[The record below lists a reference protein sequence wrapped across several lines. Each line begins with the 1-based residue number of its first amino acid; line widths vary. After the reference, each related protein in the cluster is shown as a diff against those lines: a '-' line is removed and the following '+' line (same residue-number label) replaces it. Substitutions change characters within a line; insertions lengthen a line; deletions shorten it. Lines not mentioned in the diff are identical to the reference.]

1 MNKPLSSVVRIQKA
15 RTTLLL
21 DHPFFGTLLF
31 RLGAQA
37 RSSIATM
44 ATDGVSLYFNP
55 QFVET
60 LSAAEI
66 AGTLA
71 HEVMHPALQHH
82 TRRGGRNPRRWNMA
96 CDYAINPML
105 VDAGLTLPKDVL
117 LDNRFRGMSAERIYN
132 LLEEEEQNQS
142 SSTDAESESQ
152 DHSADSDGSSKSN
165 SSEEE
170 MDEPRAPQT
179 PGGIGQV
186 LDAPEPENGEG
197 NTVAEQARDW
207 QIAVEQAENVAKLA
221 GKLPAGVTRSLK
233 AAASAGVDWRELL
246 RRAWS
251 ETIPADYSWTRP
263 NRRHVWA
270 GLYLPGVVC
279 EGVGEICIAVDCS
292 GSINARQ
299 LGLFEAEIRSILAGQ
314 QPRLIHVL
322 YFDTEVQKA
331 DVYEAGQP
339 IVLTP
344 VGGGGTNFASCF
356 RWLEERG
363 IVPQTLVF
371 LTDLCGAFPKNAP
384 AYPVLWASTE
394 SRRAPF
400 GQVIPMEAAQHPLP
414 NGQLGATWSRSR
426 TSRPIRSTMS
436 PSWIEVVSPVA
447 FRPLSLPKLLR
458 RGSPACRHARE

>member
-1 MNKPLSSVVRIQKA
+1 MNSPLSSVVRIQKA

-31 RLGAQA
+31 RLGAQS

-105 VDAGLTLPKDVL
+105 LDAGLTLPKDVL

-132 LLEEEEQNQS
+132 LLEEEEENPS
-142 SSTDAESESQ
+142 SSSDADTESQ
-152 DHSADSDGSSKSN
+152 DDSGESGGDSIPGSGN
-165 SSEEE
+165 S
-170 MDEPRAPQT
+170 DKDDDDTARVPRT

-186 LDAPEPENGEG
+186 LDAPEPENGKG
-197 NTVAEQARDW
+197 DTVAVQARDW
-207 QIAVEQAENVAKLA
+207 QIAVEQAENLAKLA
-221 GKLPAGVTRSLK
+221 GKLAAGVTRSLR
-233 AAASAGVDWRELL
+233 AAQTARVDWRELL

-263 NRRHVWA
+263 NRRHVWN

-279 EGVGEICIAVDCS
+279 EGVGEIGIAVDCS
-292 GSINARQ
+292 GSINDRL

-314 QPRLIHVL
+314 QPRLVHVL
-322 YFDTEVQKA
+322 YFDTEVQK
-331 DVYEAGQP
+331 VETYQAGQP
-339 IVLTP
+339 VKLGP
-344 VGGGGTNFASCF
+344 VGGGGTDFCSCF

-363 IVPQTLVF
+363 ITPQTLVF
-371 LTDLCGAFPKNAP
+371 LTDLCGSFPEQAP
-384 AYPVLWASTE
+384 PYPVLWASPDTR
-394 SRRAPF
+394 SAPF
-400 GQVIPMEAAQHPLP
+400 GLVIPMEAA
-414 NGQLGATWSRSR
+414 
-426 TSRPIRSTMS
+426 
-436 PSWIEVVSPVA
+436 
-447 FRPLSLPKLLR
+447 
-458 RGSPACRHARE
+458 